1 MRRRRHR
8 AGLALVG
15 AATVLAGVLGAV
27 GPASA
32 ATSTQPG
39 LTAKSIT
46 VGQVDTLSGPV
57 PGLFEGAENGTKAYL
72 AYVNS
77 TGGVNGR
84 KILLDVQ
91 DDAFSG
97 ANYTTETQQ
106 LVNSTFALVG
116 GFSLFDASGVPAINA
131 AKIPDITESLS
142 AARNLDQYNYSP
154 DPLIPGATRLG
165 PFEYYKKEYP
175 GAITHVGTLFSNVAT
190 AETQSVTGLHRH
202 EVPRLQGRATTARG
216 PFETDFTPD
225 VLKMRAAGVQM
236 VVHRRPGGAPAGGPG
251 PADGPAGLQARDLL
265 HQRRGLRLQLH
276 PGGRRRR
283 QRYLHRPAVRLSTW
297 ARTPSRR
304 PGSGPLRQVD
314 EEGRPPAPTSTPT
327 PSSAGRRP
335 SCSSRP

>member
-77 TGGVNGR
+77 TGAVNR
-84 KILLDVQ
+84 PQILLDVQ

-97 ANYTTETQQ
+97 ANTPPRPSSGELDLRPGRRLLTLRRLGRPGHQRGEDPRYHRVP
-106 LVNSTFALVG
+106 LG
-116 GFSLFDASGVPAINA
+116 GPQPRPVQRLPGPAR
-131 AKIPDITESLS
+131 S
-142 AARNLDQYNYSP
+142 
-154 DPLIPGATRLG
+154 PGATRLG

-190 AETQSVTGLHRH
+190 ADT
-202 EVPRLQGRATTARG
+202 
-216 PFETDFTPD
+216 
-225 VLKMRAAGVQM
+225 
-236 VVHRRPGGAPAGGPG
+236 
-251 PADGPAGLQARDLL
+251 
-265 HQRRGLRLQLH
+265 
-276 PGGRRRR
+276 
-283 QRYLHRPAVRLSTW
+283 
-297 ARTPSRR
+297 SR
-304 PGSGPLRQVD
+304 
-314 EEGRPPAPTSTPT
+314 
-327 PSSAGRRP
+327 
-335 SCSSRP
+335 